1 MSSRDMTTRTME
13 STIVEVLCMDLVE
26 QKPLTQVIT
35 LPKKYS
41 DDTKIMKALQSYN
54 TDEVKIVSVIGSEVK
69 KELRGITDE
78 LFLKYSVVLD
88 ENRKPIDSDNEI
100 TLAKE
105 EVQE

>member
-41 DDTKIMKALQSYN
+41 DDTKIMKALKSYD
-54 TDEVKIVSVIGSEVK
+54 TDELKIVSIINVEVK

-88 ENRKPIDSDNEI
+88 ENRKPIE
-100 TLAKE
+100 TE